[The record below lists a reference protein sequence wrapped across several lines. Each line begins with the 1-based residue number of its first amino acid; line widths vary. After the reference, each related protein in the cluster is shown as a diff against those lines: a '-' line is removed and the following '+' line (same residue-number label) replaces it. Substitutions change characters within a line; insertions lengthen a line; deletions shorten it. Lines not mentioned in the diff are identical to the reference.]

1 MVNQYK
7 GSSQNTWVGILLVV
21 VGLLFLMDTL
31 DILNVGST
39 FAHWWPL
46 ILILI
51 GFAKLKGQDKAKGTI
66 FFIVGVVFLS
76 ATLNIINWGNI
87 FRFWPLILIA
97 IGAVMILKRKDE
109 LLGERVSSGGV
120 SGDFI
125 RANAIFGGAE
135 RIVTSQNLKGGDVM
149 ALFGGV
155 DLDLRQAR
163 VSPEGCNFTL
173 TALFGGVEVIVP
185 PDWNVS
191 DSGMPIF
198 GGIENKTAA
207 GGEKTGGKAHFT
219 CTVAFGG
226 IEIKN

>member
-1 MVNQYK
+1 MNQYK
-7 GSSQNTWVGILLVV
+7 RSSQHTWVGILLVV
-21 VGLLFLMDTL
+21 VGFLFLMDTL
-31 DILNVGST
+31 DILNVGSIFT
-39 FAHWWPL
+39 HWWPL

-51 GFAKLKGQDKAKGTI
+51 GFAKLKGQDKTKGTI
-66 FFIVGVVFLS
+66 LFIVGVVLLS
-76 ATLNIINWGNI
+76 ATLDIINWGNI

-97 IGAVMILKRKDE
+97 IGAAMILKRKDAS
-109 LLGERVSSGGV
+109 LGGRV

-125 RANAIFGGAE
+125 RANAIFGGVE
-135 RIVTSQNLKGGDVM
+135 RIVTSQNLTGGDVM

-155 DLDLRQAR
+155 DLDLRRAK
-163 VSPEGCNFTL
+163 VSPEGCNLTI

-191 DSGMPIF
+191 NSGMPIF
-198 GGIENKTAA
+198 GGIENKTYT
-207 GGEKTGGKAHFT
+207 GGEKTGGKVHCS